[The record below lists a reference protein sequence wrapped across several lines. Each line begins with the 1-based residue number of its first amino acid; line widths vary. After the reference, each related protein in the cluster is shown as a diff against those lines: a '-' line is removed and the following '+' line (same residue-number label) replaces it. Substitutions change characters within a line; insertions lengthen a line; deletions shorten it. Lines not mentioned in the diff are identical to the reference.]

1 MTETGMNRRD
11 APSAGELPL
20 AGKRVVLGVTGSIA
34 AYKAADLVRR
44 LRDLGA
50 EIRVILTRHALA
62 FVGPLTF
69 QTLSGHGVFLDREEA
84 IGGAD
89 DAAIRHIALAREAD
103 LLLIAPAT
111 ANLLGKLAHG
121 IADDLLS
128 STALAVTCPIVAAPA
143 MNTAMWQHPAV
154 QSNLSLLQSRG
165 VRVVAPEEGPL
176 ACGIEGV
183 GRLAD
188 LSAILQRVVDC
199 LTRRQDLAG
208 ERILVTAGP
217 TREFLDPVRYLSN
230 RSSGRMGF
238 ALAEA
243 ARERGAQ
250 VVLVSGPTTLASP
263 AGVTHLPVV
272 SAEEMRDAVYR
283 QFPTATVLIMAAA
296 VADYRPAVTS
306 SGKIKK
312 TGQPFSLPL
321 EPTPDILEGAGTIKR
336 EGQIIVG
343 FAAETRDLEAQARDK
358 MARKRMDLVAANDIS
373 ETGAGF
379 DGETNRVLFL
389 TSDGEREWT
398 PCEPKRVIAH
408 RLLDWVLRIRMR
420 RGKGIPAHAAS

>member
-1 MTETGMNRRD
+1 MNRRD

-44 LRDLGA
+44 LREQGA
-50 EIRVILTRHALA
+50 EVRIILSRHALA

-69 QTLSGHGVFLDREEA
+69 QTLSGHGVFLDREEEA
-84 IGGAD
+84 IGGED

-128 STALAVTCPIVAAPA
+128 STALAVTCPILVAPA
-143 MNTAMWQHPAV
+143 MNTVMWQHPAV

-165 VRVVAPEEGPL
+165 VLVAAPEEGPL
-176 ACGIEGV
+176 ACGVEGV

-199 LTRRQDLAG
+199 LARRHDLAG
-208 ERILVTAGP
+208 ERVLVTAGP

-250 VVLVSGPTTLASP
+250 VVLISGPTTLTPP
-263 AGVTHLPVV
+263 AGVTYLPVIT
-272 SAEEMRDAVYR
+272 AEEMRDAVHR
-283 QFPTATVLIMAAA
+283 QFPSATVLVMAAA
-296 VADYRPAVTS
+296 VADYRPAVS
-306 SGKIKK
+306 SSSKLKK

-321 EPTPDILEGAGTIKR
+321 EPTPDVLEGVGAIKR
-336 EGQIIVG
+336 DGQIVVG
-343 FAAETRDLEAQARDK
+343 FTAETQDLEAQARDK
-358 MARKRMDLVAANDIS
+358 LTRKRMDLVAANDIT
-373 ETGAGF
+373 EAGAGF

-389 TSDGEREWT
+389 TADGEREWT
-398 PCEPKRVIAH
+398 PCEPKRVVAH

-420 RGKGIPAHAAS
+420 RGKGIPAPSVP